1 MLTGRGVIRTG
12 KGTII
17 CWSEILMLHYP
28 LINFEIRKCYQ
39 NETKFNGVYSK
50 NDLTKIKDESYVI
63 NHDQYKSIRT
73 HWIALYVNGDNVTYF
88 DSFAVEYIPKEIQK
102 INRQK

>member
-1 MLTGRGVIRTG
+1 MLY
-12 KGTII
+12 
-17 CWSEILMLHYP
+17 YP
-28 LINFEIRKCYQ
+28 QINFEIRKCYQ

-63 NHDQYKSIRT
+63 NHDQYKSIGT
-73 HWIALYVNGDNVTYF
+73 HWIALHVNGDNVTYF